1 MGMASALT
9 VKGPANEYF
18 NDLEEACDAYLCG
31 LFADWKI
38 TDRTYMFPPTF
49 PFRYVAPTGV
59 ASGAVR
65 LSKSEE
71 VDVKGDEA
79 ELRIFRALDKF
90 GREDNQPMF
99 VLTKFEFKE
108 FIKEVLSRKL
118 PVESVDSMFSSL
130 SEKDLSR
137 EIDFLVVHKRVGVIL
152 MEVKATEKF
161 RTNRYL
167 DAKKQLEVGEKFI
180 QALLKA
186 MGITLPVYKVI
197 AMPNV
202 ADPGRDSAGYIDL
215 RKHHLVVDD
224 DDSVD
229 VQLFSRWWKEHFSE
243 TSFGE
248 VGDAML
254 TFMSV
259 LVGQRAAIS
268 ATANI
273 LEEVCKTID
282 EQSFLERSYV
292 KLSKKAAQG
301 SETVVKT
308 TTKASLATLAK
319 QFMFLNREQ
328 LNVWEGPLH
337 QVITGS
343 AGSGKT
349 ILLQF
354 KALECAQR
362 NEKVFVVVPTPLDKL
377 YTEFFTRNGIIN
389 STTVIT
395 FHQLADFLDKAE
407 EELTGPLHVFVDEFP
422 VLFVEENQQLP
433 DSFRDFLAKYQCDN
447 CYQWIAQDSEQ
458 LVLNDQSESNEGK
471 LVDTIQVSSFSSLL
485 CKDQGFRNSSELIT
499 TMRYTNEIY
508 NYLNQHYYQH
518 SSVMRIT
525 INASNFDDFNIDDTF
540 SRIRIGH
547 HICGP
552 EVTEERRTYETSKEH
567 LEHCMHII
575 KSELSEWLKV
585 EEGEC
590 YYCKV
595 AILVEVPEWVD
606 ELSSPMKEQG
616 IPVCS
621 IGDVK
626 NAVVLDC
633 GDRALSFEWPI
644 VIAICQSKRNFV
656 AKSRAIVR
664 LRILWCQQST
674 T

>member
-38 TDRTYMFPPTF
+38 TDRTYMFPPAF

>member
-1 MGMASALT
+1 
-9 VKGPANEYF
+9 
-18 NDLEEACDAYLCG
+18 
-31 LFADWKI
+31 
-38 TDRTYMFPPTF
+38 
-49 PFRYVAPTGV
+49 
-59 ASGAVR
+59 
-65 LSKSEE
+65 
-71 VDVKGDEA
+71 
-79 ELRIFRALDKF
+79 
-90 GREDNQPMF
+90 
-99 VLTKFEFKE
+99 
-108 FIKEVLSRKL
+108 
-118 PVESVDSMFSSL
+118 
-130 SEKDLSR
+130 
-137 EIDFLVVHKRVGVIL
+137 
-152 MEVKATEKF
+152 
-161 RTNRYL
+161 
-167 DAKKQLEVGEKFI
+167 
-180 QALLKA
+180 
-186 MGITLPVYKVI
+186 
-197 AMPNV
+197 
-202 ADPGRDSAGYIDL
+202 
-215 RKHHLVVDD
+215 
-224 DDSVD
+224 
-229 VQLFSRWWKEHFSE
+229 
-243 TSFGE
+243 
-248 VGDAML
+248 
-254 TFMSV
+254 
-259 LVGQRAAIS
+259 
-268 ATANI
+268 
-273 LEEVCKTID
+273 
-282 EQSFLERSYV
+282 
-292 KLSKKAAQG
+292 
-301 SETVVKT
+301 
-308 TTKASLATLAK
+308 
-319 QFMFLNREQ
+319 MFLNREQ